1 MIKQWVERLIER
13 MMEPFS
19 WDIVLYAGDHEVHRN
34 TITGL
39 YRHRV
44 FDFAHGKQ
52 VFGPW
57 TPGLPKPEDAPVDLD
72 EMLSPMEM
80 ARMLSPWHSPIPAND
95 RA

>member
-1 MIKQWVERLIER
+1 MIASLIRRLIT
-13 MMEPFS
+13 PFC
-19 WDIVLYAGDHEVHRN
+19 WNTALYAGDHEIEQN

-57 TPGLPKPEDAPVDLD
+57 MPGLPKPEDAPVDLD

-80 ARMLSPWHSPIPAND
+80 ARRLTPWPATAPVAVND
-95 RA
+95 PA